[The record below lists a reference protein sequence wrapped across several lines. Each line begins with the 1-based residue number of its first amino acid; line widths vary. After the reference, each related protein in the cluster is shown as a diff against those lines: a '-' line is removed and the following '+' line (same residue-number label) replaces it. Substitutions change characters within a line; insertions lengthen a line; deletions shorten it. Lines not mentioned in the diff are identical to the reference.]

1 MYSVINYGV
10 SDFDSYDLLN
20 SNVLHEVASFQP
32 NLVIVI
38 LSGND
43 ITPSNNLESIIQNI
57 SDIAYYCLDLN
68 INVKVMQMLYRHKPR
83 GFTNIQYTTFCNE
96 INRQM
101 RKISLLI
108 TFYSGLSKSNIM
120 NYLQSDGVI

>member
-68 INVKVMQMLYRHKPR
+68 INVKVIQILYRHKP
-83 GFTNIQYTTFCNE
+83 GG
-96 INRQM
+96 
-101 RKISLLI
+101 LLI
-108 TFYSGLSKSNIM
+108 FSIQPSAMKLIGKW
-120 NYLQSDGVI
+120 GK